1 MILTPHTSWSST
13 RVLDRS
19 VDLFCENLRRF
30 ADGRPLVNVVDADA
44 GY

>member
-1 MILTPHTSWSST
+1 
-13 RVLDRS
+13 

-30 ADGRPLVNVVDADA
+30 AAGQPLVNVVDPDA